1 MIDKTLILQ
10 LRSEG
15 KTYKQITEQTG
26 YCSSTISYYCSSITK
41 KTILDRQ
48 RKYRKG
54 IRVFNRKHKIPPFL
68 VGKITAFKHGK
79 RRGKNNINS
88 ISFFT
93 TDQFMEKFGQYTK
106 CYLTGRPIDL
116 FIKNTYEFDHII
128 PISRGGSNEL
138 NNLGILCKE
147 ANYAKSNLL
156 LDDFLL
162 LCKEII
168 QYQNNPILDNKV

>member
-26 YCSSTISYYCSSITK
+26 YCPSTISYYCSSTTK

-48 RKYRKG
+48 KRYRKG
-54 IRVFNRKHKIPPFL
+54 VRVFKREYEIPPFL

-79 RRGKNNINS
+79 RKGKSNMNIRGN
-88 ISFFT
+88 FT
-93 TDQFMEKFGQYTK
+93 TDQFIEKFGQNTI
-106 CYLTGRPIDL
+106 CYLTGRSIDL

-128 PISRGGSNEL
+128 PISKGGTNEL
-138 NNLGILCKE
+138 DNLGILCKE

-156 LDDFLL
+156 IDDFLL

-168 QYQNNPILDNKV
+168 QFQNNPILDNKV